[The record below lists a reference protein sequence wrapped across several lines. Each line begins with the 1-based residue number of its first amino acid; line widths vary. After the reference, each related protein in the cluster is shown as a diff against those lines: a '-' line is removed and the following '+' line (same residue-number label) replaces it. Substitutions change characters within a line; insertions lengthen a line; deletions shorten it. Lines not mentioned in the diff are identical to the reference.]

1 MRIANSLGLRRGHRC
16 SVRVAFVSAGAS
28 LAATL
33 VLVLVTLVIA
43 SFAVPGVAAAAASVT
58 DPGTVH
64 TYAYDIPPHLAGPTD
79 TTVERGPP
87 ATYNDATMYDAD
99 GLLSLGAPA
108 RSNAAAIRGD
118 FDYDDL
124 APVVQLASRSR
135 GAEGRVGS
143 VEADLAAVERSGVAA
158 KAGTEV
164 AETCLNSFTGTTL
177 VLMADGTKKPIRD
190 VKLGDWVMAADPKT
204 GETGP
209 RKVID
214 LIRHS
219 GPHTLVAVRLSDGST
234 IDATDKHPFW
244 VETRGEWVDA
254 IDLQPGDVVIDAD
267 GDRLTVTS
275 LGISEQDLTAYN
287 LTVDGLH
294 TYFAGSDSV
303 LVHNAGCMSLADA
316 LATTHGQ
323 ERLAARGFD
332 NVDIAIARSSN
343 LAYEQADG
351 AIAHV
356 AQLGDVYNVVVVG
369 ERGVV
374 TGMKGLTEN
383 QLGNLARNY
392 GWSGYP

>member
-158 KAGTEV
+158 NWVDEGGDLRSGRPSMPQGAYDYQSGTLG
-164 AETCLNSFTGTTL
+164 ARSNPLTGRS
-177 VLMADGTKKPIRD
+177 MAPQLEMPG
-190 VKLGDWVMAADPKT
+190 V
-204 GETGP
+204 
-209 RKVID
+209 
-214 LIRHS
+214 
-219 GPHTLVAVRLSDGST
+219 DGST
-234 IDATDKHPFW
+234 VAARFDGINGS
-244 VETRGEWVDA
+244 EA
-254 IDLQPGDVVIDAD
+254 IDRKLNPVFSAKAVWQARRQAGVAAYNGFQAVWELSTPQSVSAANRFMDYA
-267 GDRLTVTS
+267 
-275 LGISEQDLTAYN
+275 GISTLI
-287 LTVDGLH
+287 V
-294 TYFAGSDSV
+294 
-303 LVHNAGCMSLADA
+303 
-316 LATTHGQ
+316 
-323 ERLAARGFD
+323 R
-332 NVDIAIARSSN
+332 
-343 LAYEQADG
+343 QA
-351 AIAHV
+351 
-356 AQLGDVYNVVVVG
+356 N
-369 ERGVV
+369 
-374 TGMKGLTEN
+374 
-383 QLGNLARNY
+383 
-392 GWSGYP
+392 